1 MNAAVQGSRIVSKQ
15 TFIDSRQ
22 TGDFRQES
30 GIQEECAQIKALE
43 HMVEAREEHGSD
55 VVGLPSPADSGSRYP
70 NDNAILAAAQR
81 IGETVLGPNAQI
93 SDRAPGPN
101 PDNFRA
107 LAEAGLL
114 GLAVPAEYGGLDAS
128 GSAMRDYSEIL
139 ASYCGVTAFVQ
150 AQHHG
155 PCRMIFNSGNE
166 HLKRCLLPDLAAGR
180 RMCAVSFA
188 HLRRPGPAV
197 LRAEPLADGSGYRLN
212 GTTPWVTG
220 WGLMDQVVF
229 GATLPDDRFVYL
241 WVPGSVANYAE
252 VFSDIRMPYDYGQLT
267 ASKPLALCAMNA
279 SATVEL
285 TCENLFVPIDH
296 KLSESDRPT
305 MQRNDRNGVL
315 GATAMPMGCTLASVR
330 LLVETAERRNISA
343 VHHAADHFSEELNT
357 LRKTILEWQS
367 RTAEPE
373 FFANAVRLRAQVIG
387 LAVRAAHAAVTASS
401 GGANSLD
408 HPAQRLYRE
417 AMFYT
422 IQAQTHDVMDATL
435 SLLEGDIGSTSSP
448 DRLSSPFVPH

>member
-1 MNAAVQGSRIVSKQ
+1 VSNKADINSSVNSE
-15 TFIDSRQ
+15 FCM
-22 TGDFRQES
+22 GS
-30 GIQEECAQIKALE
+30 GI
-43 HMVEAREEHGSD
+43 HEEHEQITTCEHTIKERQKREGYGSD
-55 VVGLPSPADSGSRYP
+55 VVGLPLPADSGSRYP
-70 NDNAILAAAQR
+70 NDAAILAAAQR
-81 IGETVLGPNAQI
+81 VGETILGPNAQI
-93 SDRAPGPN
+93 SDRASGPN
-101 PDNFRA
+101 PVNFRA
-107 LAEAGLL
+107 LAKAGLL
-114 GLAVPAEYGGLDAS
+114 GLTVPAEYGGLDAS
-128 GSAMRDYSEIL
+128 GAAMRDYSEIL

-150 AQHHG
+150 AQHFG
-155 PCRMIFNSGNE
+155 PCRMIFKSGNDQ
-166 HLKRCLLPDLAAGR
+166 LKRCLLPDLAAGR

-188 HLRRPGPAV
+188 HLRRPGPPV
-197 LRAEPLADGSGYRLN
+197 LRAEPLADGSGYLLN

-229 GATLPDDRFVYL
+229 GATLPDERFVYV
-241 WVPGSVANYAE
+241 WAPGSAADYPE
-252 VFSDIRMPYDYGQLT
+252 VFAGIRMPEDQGRLT

-285 TCENLFVPIDH
+285 TCENLFVPIEH

-305 MQRNDRNGVL
+305 MQRNDRGGVL

-330 LLVETAERRNISA
+330 LLAETAERRSISA
-343 VHHAADHFSEELNT
+343 VHHAADHFAGELNT
-357 LRKTILEWQS
+357 LRQTVLEWQT

-373 FFANAVRLRAQVIG
+373 FFVNAVRLRAQVIG

-435 SLLEGDIGSTSSP
+435 SLLEGDP
-448 DRLSSPFVPH
+448 LSQ